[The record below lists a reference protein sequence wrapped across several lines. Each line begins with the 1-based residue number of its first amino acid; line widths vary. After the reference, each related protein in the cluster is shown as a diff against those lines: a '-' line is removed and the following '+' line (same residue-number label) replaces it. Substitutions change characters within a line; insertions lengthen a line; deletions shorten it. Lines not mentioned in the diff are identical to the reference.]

1 LDVADKILEAMR
13 RPFALAGRE
22 FFVTASIGLAMST
35 SPNDTPESMTRD
47 ADAAMYVAKGRGRNR
62 LEVFDE
68 TIRVRVVRHLEME
81 SDLHRALERGELRL
95 VYQPAYELE
104 TDRIVGVEA
113 LVRWDHPKRGLVLPG
128 EFIGVAEETGLIMDI
143 GQWTIVEACRQAR
156 QWRDDGS
163 SPRTLWVNLSARQLA
178 SADLPMIVR
187 DALERHDLPPGAIG
201 LELTESALIEEAEA
215 AGSMLRELEAL
226 GVRLAIDDFGT
237 GYSSLLYLQRY
248 HVDVLKVDRSF
259 VSGLGTNDDDTAITS
274 AVINLGH
281 NLGMEV
287 SAEGVETPTQLNRL
301 RELGCDTACGYYLER
316 PTTPETVTKLLR
328 SSSQN

>member
-1 LDVADKILEAMR
+1 
-13 RPFALAGRE
+13 
-22 FFVTASIGLAMST
+22 
-35 SPNDTPESMTRD
+35 
-47 ADAAMYVAKGRGRNR
+47 
-62 LEVFDE
+62 
-68 TIRVRVVRHLEME
+68 ME